1 MKRYLRVKLSMVL
14 IGRGKAGTVR
24 VWTIGYGSR
33 SKEQLLNMLKA
44 SRIEVVVDVRRWPTS
59 KLKDFKRENME
70 KWLKEA
76 NINYIWMGETL
87 GGYRKEGYEN
97 HMNTKTFKQGLKTL
111 LKLISEKRVCLLC
124 LEVSPR
130 GCHRRFISRALQR
143 EGVKVSHI
151 LR

>member
-1 MKRYLRVKLSMVL
+1 
-14 IGRGKAGTVR
+14 
-24 VWTIGYGSR
+24 GYGSR

-97 HMNTKTFKQGLKTL
+97 HVNTKTFKQGLKTL
-111 LKLISEKRVCLLC
+111 
-124 LEVSPR
+124 
-130 GCHRRFISRALQR
+130 
-143 EGVKVSHI
+143 
-151 LR
+151 